1 MFHIIDDWYIV
12 PDGYCWMVGRKVG
25 VSVSKGIESPKFKDQ
40 IYQKDPADALKSFC
54 SVYARRSAQKRS
66 GGELSDL
73 VIILS
78 SEYEK
83 LQKCIENAF
92 AEIEKK
98 GGITNG

>member
-12 PDGYCWMVGRKVG
+12 PDTYCWMICRLAGSRIRRGKEENDWRDQTYY
-25 VSVSKGIESPKFKDQ
+25 SSPEE
-40 IYQKDPADALKSFC
+40 ALNAF
-54 SVYARRSAQKRS
+54 ARNYVREACAKAG

-73 VIILS
+73 MSVLS
-78 SEYEK
+78 SEHEK

-92 AEIEKK
+92 AAVKKK